1 MAVNLATK
9 YAKQFAAA
17 FAPTSYFKGKVS
29 EAYKFDGVKKIV
41 IQIPLTTPL
50 TDYVRTGVDRYG
62 TPTEM
67 DTVDGGFGGQLDER
81 ADQADCDARD

>member
-41 IQIPLTTPL
+41 I
-50 TDYVRTGVDRYG
+50 
-62 TPTEM
+62 
-67 DTVDGGFGGQLDER
+67 
-81 ADQADCDARD
+81 